1 LGGKYLEQ
9 NSVGQESLPLS
20 VPNSF
25 LSLPVSTKTMESTPP
40 CSVGKKEKPSA
51 PLALLEAGGC

>member
-1 LGGKYLEQ
+1 MNYQRLEIGEKK
-9 NSVGQESLPLS
+9 NRNGSGDVIL
-20 VPNSF
+20 NT
-25 LSLPVSTKTMESTPP
+25 VSTKTMESIPP